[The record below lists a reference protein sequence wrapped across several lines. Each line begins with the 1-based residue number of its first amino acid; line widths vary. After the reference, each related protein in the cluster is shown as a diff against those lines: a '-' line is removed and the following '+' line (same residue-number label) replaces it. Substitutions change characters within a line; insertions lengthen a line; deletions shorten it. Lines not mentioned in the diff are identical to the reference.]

1 MTEPPSQTPDFVFIL
16 GSVREEFPTQARLA
30 LPRWLPSRVLRHT
43 VNHPL
48 SSLQCDSVENNMA
61 HFTGEQ
67 TVRRGGASLLVNMP
81 SPLASSAS
89 L

>member
-1 MTEPPSQTPDFVFIL
+1 MTEPPSQTRAFVFIL
-16 GSVREEFPTQARLA
+16 GGAREEHPTQARLA
-30 LPRWLPSRVLRHT
+30 LPRWLPSQALRHT

-48 SSLQCDSVENNMA
+48 SSLQCESVENNTA